1 MYKFARGRHDC
12 WYLPKLYMLSESTQT
27 GSKSSSAIVFVC
39 VCVVIHGGQRER
51 GIRMICHKYEGGMSH
66 MCMRH
71 GTHTNEARMNVAS
84 HNYDETSHI

>member
-1 MYKFARGRHDC
+1 
-12 WYLPKLYMLSESTQT
+12 
-27 GSKSSSAIVFVC
+27 
-39 VCVVIHGGQRER
+39 
-51 GIRMICHKYEGGMSH
+51 MICHKYEGGMSR